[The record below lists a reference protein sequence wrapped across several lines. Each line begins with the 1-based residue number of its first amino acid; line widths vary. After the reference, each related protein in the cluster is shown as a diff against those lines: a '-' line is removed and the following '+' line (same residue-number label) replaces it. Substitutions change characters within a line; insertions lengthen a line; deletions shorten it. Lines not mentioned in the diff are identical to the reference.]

1 MSNRGASSAAF
12 PRVRALSA
20 PTVKGS
26 AGFAAVLSFLLPGLG
41 QMYLGR
47 WIRGALMILIPI
59 FTVVLA
65 GAFIAI
71 ADPLTS
77 FVLRHAAEVTFLV
90 ASAFFLYHLFVV
102 TDAFAGK
109 LRGMGSLRGRHV
121 VDYLMLGVVCVALVA
136 FYAAAYRGSA
146 PWTGAFAKVFA
157 PLANPPVLGTS
168 GGAQESPPPGWT
180 GTDRLNVLLLG
191 IDSRGDSSTT
201 QNTDTMI
208 VISLDPVNKTAAM
221 LSIPRDV
228 YIDRPG
234 VLVDKI
240 NAAYAFGGPDL
251 TRRVVE
257 DLLGIRLNA
266 YALVDFDA
274 FTKIV
279 DSVGGVVIDVKRPV
293 RDESYPTPDYGV
305 ERLDITAGPQLMD
318 GAAALRFARSR
329 HDTNDYSRAQRQQ
342 LVLSALR
349 TRMSQGDFL
358 RGLPG
363 LIDRVGSVVQTN
375 FDPAS
380 ILPLAQFGSGI
391 DGEAIRSEV
400 LYPCGGSYPHCELQS
415 SGGDGGFYLIPDRAK
430 IRDLAAALFYDPQ
443 VKSEGASI
451 EVRSAGARNGV
462 AQTIA
467 DRLSERAFTVST
479 VSDGATGRS
488 AVLVR
493 NGAKRYTA
501 NALALQL
508 GGLPVD
514 TLPAGEQSSADIVV
528 RVGSDFRGLATDL
541 AR

>member
-1 MSNRGASSAAF
+1 MSNRGASSAAL

-20 PTVKGS
+20 PVVTGS
-26 AGFAAVLSFLLPGLG
+26 PGFAAVLSLLLPGLG
-41 QMYLGR
+41 QMYVGR
-47 WIRGALMILIPI
+47 WIRGALMILIPV
-59 FTVVLA
+59 FTVLLV
-65 GAFIAI
+65 GAFTAI

-77 FVLRHAAEVTFLV
+77 FVLRNAAEVTFLV
-90 ASAFFLYHLFVV
+90 AAAFFMYHLFVV
-102 TDAFAGK
+102 VDAFAGN
-109 LRGMGSLRGRHV
+109 LRGMRSLRGRHV
-121 VDYLMLGVVCVALVA
+121 VDYLVLGLVCVALVG
-136 FYAAAYRGSA
+136 FYATAYRGSA
-146 PWTGAFAKVFA
+146 PWAGLFTKVFA
-157 PLANPPVLGTS
+157 PIANPPSVGTS
-168 GGAQESPPPGWT
+168 SGQDYSPPVWT
-180 GTDRLNVLLLG
+180 DTERLNVLLLG
-191 IDSRGDSSTT
+191 VDSRGDSTT

-208 VISLDPVNKTAAM
+208 VLSLDPVNKTAAM

-234 VLVDKI
+234 VFTDKI
-240 NAAYAFGGPDL
+240 NAAYAYGGYDL
-251 TRRVVE
+251 TRKVVE

-279 DSVGGVVIDVKRPV
+279 DTVGGVVVDVKRPV

-318 GAAALRFARSR
+318 GQTALRFARSR

-349 TRMSQGDFL
+349 TRISEGDFL

-363 LIDRVGSVVQTN
+363 LIDRVGSAVQTN
-375 FDPAS
+375 FDPAN
-380 ILPLAQFGSGI
+380 ILPLARFGTGI
-391 DGEAIRSEV
+391 DGDAIRSEV

-443 VKSEGASI
+443 VKSEGASV
-451 EVRSAGARNGV
+451 EVRNAGARNGL
-462 AQTIA
+462 AQSIA
-467 DRLSERAFTVST
+467 DRLAERAFTVST
-479 VSDGATGRS
+479 VSDGAAGRS

-514 TLPAGEQSSADIVV
+514 ALPSGEQSSADIVV
-528 RVGSDFRGLATDL
+528 RVGTDFRGLATDL

>member
-1 MSNRGASSAAF
+1 MSNRGASSAAL

-20 PTVKGS
+20 PAVTGS
-26 AGFAAVLSFLLPGLG
+26 PGFAALLSFLLPGLG

-47 WIRGALMILIPI
+47 WIRGALMILVPI
-59 FTVVLA
+59 FTVLLA
-65 GAFIAI
+65 GVFTAI

-77 FVLRHAAEVTFLV
+77 FVLRNAAEVTFLV
-90 ASAFFLYHLFVV
+90 AATLFMYHLFVV
-102 TDAFAGK
+102 VDAFAGK
-109 LRGMGSLRGRHV
+109 LRGVRSLGGRHI
-121 VDYLMLGVVCVALVA
+121 VDYIVLGLVCFALVG
-136 FYAAAYRGSA
+136 FYATAYRGSA
-146 PWTGAFAKVFA
+146 PWAGLFTKVFA
-157 PLANPPVLGTS
+157 PIANPPSVGTNS
-168 GGAQESPPPGWT
+168 GQDYSPPVWT
-180 GTDRLNVLLLG
+180 ERERLNVLLLG
-191 IDSRGDSSTT
+191 VDSRGDSTT

-208 VISLDPVNKTAAM
+208 VLSLDPVNKTAAM

-234 VLVDKI
+234 VFTDKI
-240 NAAYAFGGPDL
+240 NAAYAYGGYDL
-251 TRRVVE
+251 TRKVVE

-279 DSVGGVVIDVKRPV
+279 DAVGGVVIDVKRPV

-318 GAAALRFARSR
+318 GQTALRFARSR

-349 TRMSQGDFL
+349 TRISEGDFL
-358 RGLPG
+358 RGLPA
-363 LIDRVGSVVQTN
+363 LVDRVGSAVQTN
-375 FDPAS
+375 FDPAN
-380 ILPLAQFGSGI
+380 ILPLAQFGTGI
-391 DGEAIRSEV
+391 DGDAIRSEV

-443 VKSEGASI
+443 VKSEGASV

-462 AQTIA
+462 AQSVA
-467 DRLSERAFTVST
+467 DRLTERAFVVSNVT
-479 VSDGATGRS
+479 DGATGRS

-501 NALALQL
+501 NALAAQL

-514 TLPAGEQSSADIVV
+514 TLSGSETTAADIVV
-528 RVGSDFRGLATDL
+528 RVGTDFRGLATDL

>member
-1 MSNRGASSAAF
+1 M
-12 PRVRALSA
+12 
-20 PTVKGS
+20 
-26 AGFAAVLSFLLPGLG
+26 
-41 QMYLGR
+41 
-47 WIRGALMILIPI
+47 RGALMVLLPI
-59 FTVVLA
+59 FTVVLVS
-65 GAFIAI
+65 AFVAI

-77 FVLRHAAEVTFLV
+77 FVLRNATAVTFLV
-90 ASAFFLYHLFVV
+90 ASAFFVYHLFVIV
-102 TDAFAGK
+102 DAFAGK
-109 LRGMGSLRGRHV
+109 RRDIGSLRGRHV
-121 VDYLMLGVVCVALVA
+121 IDYLVLGVVCVVLVA

-146 PWTGAFAKVFA
+146 PWAGAFAKVFA
-157 PLANPPVLGTS
+157 PLANAPTGGALGTDQ
-168 GGAQESPPPGWT
+168 ASPPPGWT

-208 VISLDPVNKTAAM
+208 VLSLDPVNKTAAM

-228 YIDRPG
+228 FIDRPG

-240 NAAYAFGGPDL
+240 NAAYAVGGPDL
-251 TRRVVE
+251 SRRVVE

-293 RDESYPTPDYGV
+293 RDETYPTPDYGV
-305 ERLDITAGPQLMD
+305 ERIDITAGPQLMD
-318 GAAALRFARSR
+318 GQTALRFARSR

-349 TRMSQGDFL
+349 TRMAEGDFI
-358 RGLPG
+358 RGLPA

-375 FDPAS
+375 FDPAN

-391 DGEAIRSEV
+391 DGNAIRSEV
-400 LYPCGGSYPHCELQS
+400 LYPCGGAYPHCELES
-415 SGGDGGFYLIPDRAK
+415 STANGFYLIPDRAK
-430 IRDLAAALFYDPQ
+430 IRDFAAALFYDPQ
-443 VKSEGASI
+443 VKSEGASV
-451 EVRSAGARNGV
+451 EVRNAGARNGL
-462 AQTIA
+462 AQSVA
-467 DRLSERAFTVST
+467 DRLTERAFTVST
-479 VSDGATGRS
+479 VSDGTTGRS

-493 NGAKRYTA
+493 NNSKRYTA
-501 NALALQL
+501 NALAAQL

-514 TLPAGEQSSADIVV
+514 TLPSSETTSADIVV

>member
-1 MSNRGASSAAF
+1 MSNRGASSAAL

-20 PTVKGS
+20 PAVTGS
-26 AGFAAVLSFLLPGLG
+26 PGFAALLSFLLPGLG
-41 QMYLGR
+41 QMYLRR
-47 WIRGALMILIPI
+47 WIRGALMILVPI
-59 FTVVLA
+59 FTVLLA
-65 GAFIAI
+65 GVFTAV

-77 FVLRHAAEVTFLV
+77 FVLRNAAEVTFLV
-90 ASAFFLYHLFVV
+90 AATLFMYHLFVV
-102 TDAFAGK
+102 VDAFAGK
-109 LRGMGSLRGRHV
+109 LRGVRSLGGRHI
-121 VDYLMLGVVCVALVA
+121 VDYIVLGLVCFALVG
-136 FYAAAYRGSA
+136 FYATAYRGSA
-146 PWTGAFAKVFA
+146 PWAGLFTKVFA
-157 PLANPPVLGTS
+157 PIANPPSVGTNS
-168 GGAQESPPPGWT
+168 GQDYSPPVWT
-180 GTDRLNVLLLG
+180 ERERLNVLLLG
-191 IDSRGDSSTT
+191 VDSRGDSTT

-208 VISLDPVNKTAAM
+208 VLSLDPVNKTAAM

-234 VLVDKI
+234 VFTDKI
-240 NAAYAFGGPDL
+240 NAAYAYGGYDL
-251 TRRVVE
+251 TRKVVE

-279 DSVGGVVIDVKRPV
+279 DAVGGVAIDVKRPV

-318 GAAALRFARSR
+318 GQTALRFARSR

-349 TRMSQGDFL
+349 TRISEGDFL
-358 RGLPG
+358 RGLPA
-363 LIDRVGSVVQTN
+363 LVDRVGSAVQTN
-375 FDPAS
+375 FDPAN
-380 ILPLAQFGSGI
+380 ILPLAQFGTGI
-391 DGEAIRSEV
+391 DGDAIRSEV

-443 VKSEGASI
+443 VKSEGASV

-462 AQTIA
+462 AQSVA
-467 DRLSERAFTVST
+467 DRLTERAFVVSNVT
-479 VSDGATGRS
+479 DGATGRS

-501 NALALQL
+501 NALAAQL

-514 TLPAGEQSSADIVV
+514 TLSGSETTAADIVV
-528 RVGSDFRGLATDL
+528 RVGTDFRGLATDL

>member
-1 MSNRGASSAAF
+1 MS
-12 PRVRALSA
+12 
-20 PTVKGS
+20 GS
-26 AGFAAVLSFLLPGLG
+26 PGFAAILSLLLPGLG
-41 QMYLGR
+41 QMYRGR
-47 WIRGALMILIPI
+47 WVRGALMIVLPI
-59 FTVVLA
+59 FTVLLA
-65 GAFIAI
+65 GAFVAI

-77 FVLRHAAEVTFLV
+77 FVLRNAAAVTFLV
-90 ASAFFLYHLFVV
+90 ASAFFMYHLFVV
-102 TDAFAGK
+102 ADAFAGK
-109 LRGMGSLRGRHV
+109 LRDIGSLRGRHV
-121 VDYLMLGVVCVALVA
+121 VDYLVLGVVCIALAA

-146 PWTGAFAKVFA
+146 PWAGLASKVFA
-157 PLANPPVLGTS
+157 PLANPPLVGTTA
-168 GGAQESPPPGWT
+168 GGQEPSPPEWT
-180 GTDRLNVLLLG
+180 GTERLNVLLLG
-191 IDSRGDSSTT
+191 IDSRDDASTT
-201 QNTDTMI
+201 KNTDTMI
-208 VISLDPVNKTAAM
+208 VLSLDPVNKTAAM

-234 VLVDKI
+234 VFTDKI
-240 NAAYAFGGPDL
+240 NAAYAYGGYDL
-251 TRRVVE
+251 ARKVVE

-293 RDESYPTPDYGV
+293 RDESYPTPDYGI

-318 GAAALRFARSR
+318 GQTALRFARSR

-349 TRMSQGDFL
+349 SRMSEGDFI

-363 LIDRVGSVVQTN
+363 LVDRVGSAVQTN
-375 FDPAS
+375 FDPAN

-391 DGEAIRSEV
+391 DGDAIRSEV
-400 LYPCGGSYPHCELQS
+400 LYPCGGAYPHCELQS
-415 SGGDGGFYLIPDRAK
+415 SGGANGFYLIPDRAK

-443 VKSEGASI
+443 VKSEGASV
-451 EVRSAGARNGV
+451 EVRSAGARNGL

-467 DRLSERAFTVST
+467 DRLAERAFTVST

-493 NGAKRYTA
+493 NSSKRYTA
-501 NALALQL
+501 NALAQQL

-514 TLPAGEQSSADIVV
+514 ALSGSETTAADIVV

>member
-1 MSNRGASSAAF
+1 MSNRGASSAAL

-20 PTVKGS
+20 PAVTRS
-26 AGFAAVLSFLLPGLG
+26 PGFAAILSFLLPGLG
-41 QMYLGR
+41 QMYRGR
-47 WIRGALMILIPI
+47 WIRGTLMILIPVL
-59 FTVVLA
+59 TVVLVSTLT
-65 GAFIAI
+65 AI

-77 FVLRHAAEVTFLV
+77 FVLRNAAEVTFL
-90 ASAFFLYHLFVV
+90 AAAAFFMYHLFVV
-102 TDAFAGK
+102 VDAFAGK

-121 VDYLMLGVVCVALVA
+121 VDYLVLGLVCVALVG
-136 FYAAAYRGSA
+136 FYATAYRGSA
-146 PWTGAFAKVFA
+146 PWAGLFTKVFA
-157 PLANPPVLGTS
+157 PIANPPSVGTS
-168 GGAQESPPPGWT
+168 SGQDYSPPEWT
-180 GTDRLNVLLLG
+180 DRERLNVLLLG
-191 IDSRGDSSTT
+191 VDSRGDSSATL
-201 QNTDTMI
+201 NTDTMI
-208 VISLDPVNKTAAM
+208 VLSLDPVNKTAAM

-234 VLVDKI
+234 VFTDKI
-240 NAAYAFGGPDL
+240 NAAFAYGGYDL
-251 TRRVVE
+251 TRKVVE

-279 DSVGGVVIDVKRPV
+279 DAVGGVVIDVKRPV

-305 ERLDITAGPQLMD
+305 ERLDIAAGPQLMD
-318 GAAALRFARSR
+318 GATALPFARSR

-349 TRMSQGDFL
+349 TRISEGDFL

-363 LIDRVGSVVQTN
+363 LIDHVGSAVQTN
-375 FDPAS
+375 FDPAN
-380 ILPLAQFGSGI
+380 IPPLARVGTGI
-391 DGEAIRSEV
+391 DGDAIRSEV
-400 LYPCGGSYPHCELQS
+400 LYPCGGNYPHCELQS

-443 VKSEGASI
+443 VKSEGASV
-451 EVRSAGARNGV
+451 EVRSAGARTGV
-462 AQTIA
+462 AQSIA
-467 DRLSERAFTVST
+467 DRLAERAFTVST

-493 NGAKRYTA
+493 NGSKRYTA

-514 TLPAGEQSSADIVV
+514 ALPTSEQSSADIVV
-528 RVGSDFRGLATDL
+528 RVGSDFKGLATDL

>member
-1 MSNRGASSAAF
+1 MSNRGASSAVL
-12 PRVRALSA
+12 PRARSLSVPPVR
-20 PTVKGS
+20 GS
-26 AGFAAVLSFLLPGLG
+26 PGFAAVLSFLLPGLG
-41 QMYLGR
+41 QMYIGR
-47 WIRGALMILIPI
+47 WVRGALMILIPI
-59 FTVVLA
+59 FTVLLA
-65 GAFIAI
+65 GAVTAV

-77 FVLRHAAEVTFLV
+77 FVLRNAGEVTFLV
-90 ASAFFLYHLFVV
+90 AVAFFMYHLFVV
-102 TDAFAGK
+102 ADAFAGR
-109 LRGMGSLRGRHV
+109 LRGMRSLRGGHI
-121 VDYLMLGVVCVALVA
+121 VDYFVLGLVCVALVA
-136 FYAAAYRGSA
+136 FYATAYRGSA
-146 PWTGAFAKVFA
+146 PWAGAFAKVFA
-157 PLANPPVLGTS
+157 PLANAPTVGTT

-191 IDSRGDSSTT
+191 IDSRGDSATT

-208 VISLDPVNKTAAM
+208 VLSLDPVNKTAAM

-274 FTKIV
+274 FTKII
-279 DSVGGVVIDVKRPV
+279 DTVGGVVIDVKRPV

-305 ERLDITAGPQLMD
+305 ERIDITAGPQLMD
-318 GAAALRFARSR
+318 GATALRFARSR

-349 TRMSQGDFL
+349 TRLTQGDFL

-380 ILPLAQFGSGI
+380 IVPLAQFGTGI
-391 DGEAIRSEV
+391 DGDAIRSEV

-451 EVRSAGARNGV
+451 EVRSAGARNGL

-467 DRLSERAFTVST
+467 DRLTERAFTVST

-501 NALALQL
+501 NALAAQL

-514 TLPAGEQSSADIVV
+514 TLPASESTGADIVV

>member
-1 MSNRGASSAAF
+1 VSNRGASSAAL

-20 PTVKGS
+20 PAVTGS
-26 AGFAAVLSFLLPGLG
+26 PGFAALLSFLLPGLG

-47 WIRGALMILIPI
+47 WIRGALMILVPI
-59 FTVVLA
+59 FTVLLA
-65 GAFIAI
+65 GVFTAI

-77 FVLRHAAEVTFLV
+77 FVLRNAAEVTFLV
-90 ASAFFLYHLFVV
+90 AATLFMYHLFVV
-102 TDAFAGK
+102 VDAFAGK
-109 LRGMGSLRGRHV
+109 LRGVRSLGGRHI
-121 VDYLMLGVVCVALVA
+121 VDYIVLGLVCFALVG
-136 FYAAAYRGSA
+136 FYATAYRGSA
-146 PWTGAFAKVFA
+146 PWAGLFTKVFA
-157 PLANPPVLGTS
+157 PIANPPSVGTNS
-168 GGAQESPPPGWT
+168 GQDYSPPVWT
-180 GTDRLNVLLLG
+180 ERERLNVLLLG
-191 IDSRGDSSTT
+191 VDSRGDSTT

-208 VISLDPVNKTAAM
+208 VLSLDPVNKTAAM

-234 VLVDKI
+234 VFTDKI
-240 NAAYAFGGPDL
+240 NAAYAYGGYDL
-251 TRRVVE
+251 TRKVVE

-279 DSVGGVVIDVKRPV
+279 DAVGGVVIDVKRPV

-318 GAAALRFARSR
+318 GQTALRFARSR

-349 TRMSQGDFL
+349 TRISEGDFL
-358 RGLPG
+358 RGLPA
-363 LIDRVGSVVQTN
+363 LVDRVGSAVQTN
-375 FDPAS
+375 FDPAN
-380 ILPLAQFGSGI
+380 ILPLAQFGTGI
-391 DGEAIRSEV
+391 DGDAIRSEV

-443 VKSEGASI
+443 VKSEGASV

-462 AQTIA
+462 AQSVA
-467 DRLSERAFTVST
+467 DRLTERAFVVSNVT
-479 VSDGATGRS
+479 DGATGRS

-493 NGAKRYTA
+493 NGSKRYTA
-501 NALALQL
+501 NALAAQL

-514 TLPAGEQSSADIVV
+514 ALPSSESTGADIVV
-528 RVGSDFRGLATDL
+528 RVGTDFRGLATDL

>member
-1 MSNRGASSAAF
+1 MSNRGASSAAL

-20 PTVKGS
+20 PAVTGS
-26 AGFAAVLSFLLPGLG
+26 PGFAALLSFLLPGLG

-47 WIRGALMILIPI
+47 WIRGALMILVPI
-59 FTVVLA
+59 FTVLLA
-65 GAFIAI
+65 GVFTAI

-77 FVLRHAAEVTFLV
+77 FVLRNAAEVTFLV
-90 ASAFFLYHLFVV
+90 AATLFMYHLFVV
-102 TDAFAGK
+102 VDAFAGK
-109 LRGMGSLRGRHV
+109 LRGVRSLGGRHI
-121 VDYLMLGVVCVALVA
+121 VDYIVLGLVCFALVG
-136 FYAAAYRGSA
+136 FYATAYRGSA
-146 PWTGAFAKVFA
+146 PWAGLFTKVFA
-157 PLANPPVLGTS
+157 PIANPPSVGTNS
-168 GGAQESPPPGWT
+168 GQDYSPPVWT
-180 GTDRLNVLLLG
+180 ERERLNVLLLG
-191 IDSRGDSSTT
+191 VDSRGDSTT

-208 VISLDPVNKTAAM
+208 VLSLDPVNKTAAM

-234 VLVDKI
+234 VFTDKI
-240 NAAYAFGGPDL
+240 NAAYAYGGYDL
-251 TRRVVE
+251 TRKVVE

-279 DSVGGVVIDVKRPV
+279 DAVGGVVIDVKRPV

-318 GAAALRFARSR
+318 GQTALRFARSR

-349 TRMSQGDFL
+349 TRISEGDFL
-358 RGLPG
+358 RGLPA
-363 LIDRVGSVVQTN
+363 LVDRVGSAVQTN
-375 FDPAS
+375 FDPAN
-380 ILPLAQFGSGI
+380 ILPLAQFGTGI
-391 DGEAIRSEV
+391 DGDAIRSEV

-443 VKSEGASI
+443 VKSEGASV

-462 AQTIA
+462 AQSVA
-467 DRLSERAFTVST
+467 DRLTERAFVVSNVT
-479 VSDGATGRS
+479 DGATGRS

-501 NALALQL
+501 NALAAQL

-514 TLPAGEQSSADIVV
+514 ALPSSESTGADIVV
-528 RVGSDFRGLATDL
+528 RVGTDFRGLATDL

>member
-1 MSNRGASSAAF
+1 L
-12 PRVRALSA
+12 LSA
-20 PTVKGS
+20 PMSGS
-26 AGFAAVLSFLLPGLG
+26 PGFAAVLSLLLPGLG
-41 QMYLGR
+41 QMYRGR
-47 WIRGALMILIPI
+47 WIRGALLLLLPI
-59 FTVVLA
+59 FTVTLV
-65 GAFIAI
+65 GAFVAI

-77 FVLRHAAEVTFLV
+77 FVLRNAAAVTFLV
-90 ASAFFLYHLFVV
+90 ASAFFMYHLFVV
-102 TDAFAGK
+102 ADAFAW
-109 LRGMGSLRGRHV
+109 RRRDMGPFRGRQV
-121 VDYLMLGVVCVALVA
+121 FDYLVLAVVCIALVG

-146 PWTGAFAKVFA
+146 PWAGAFAKVFA
-157 PLANPPVLGTS
+157 PLANAPI
-168 GGAQESPPPGWT
+168 GATPGAEQASPPPGWT

-191 IDSRGDSSTT
+191 IDSRDESAPT

-208 VISLDPVNKTAAM
+208 VLSLDPVNKTAAM

-240 NAAYAFGGPDL
+240 NAAYAVGGPDL
-251 TRRVVE
+251 SRRVVE

-305 ERLDITAGPQLMD
+305 ERLDIAAGPQLMD
-318 GAAALRFARSR
+318 GQTALRFARSR

-349 TRMSQGDFL
+349 TRMNEGDFI

-375 FDPAS
+375 FDPAN

-391 DGEAIRSEV
+391 DGDAIRSEV
-400 LYPCGGSYPHCELQS
+400 LFPCGGAYPHCELQS
-415 SGGDGGFYLIPDRAK
+415 STSAQNGFILIPDRAK

-443 VKSEGASI
+443 VKSEGASV
-451 EVRSAGARNGV
+451 EVRSAGARTGV
-462 AQTIA
+462 AQSIA
-467 DRLSERAFTVST
+467 DRLTERAFTVAT

-514 TLPAGEQSSADIVV
+514 TLPSSETTAADIVV

>member
-1 MSNRGASSAAF
+1 
-12 PRVRALSA
+12 
-20 PTVKGS
+20 
-26 AGFAAVLSFLLPGLG
+26 
-41 QMYLGR
+41 MYRGR
-47 WIRGALMILIPI
+47 WIRGALMILLPI
-59 FTVVLA
+59 FTVLLT
-65 GAFIAI
+65 GAFVAI
-71 ADPLTS
+71 ADPVTS
-77 FVLRHAAEVTFLV
+77 FVLRNAAAVTFLV
-90 ASAFFLYHLFVV
+90 ASAFFMYHLLVV
-102 TDAFAGK
+102 ADAFAGK
-109 LRGMGSLRGRHV
+109 MRDVGWLRGRHLI
-121 VDYLMLGVVCVALVA
+121 DYLVLGIVCLALVA
-136 FYAAAYRGSA
+136 FYTAAYRGSA
-146 PWTGAFAKVFA
+146 PWAGAFAKVFA
-157 PLANPPVLGTS
+157 PLANPPVVGTTA
-168 GGAQESPPPGWT
+168 GEDPSPPAWT
-180 GTDRLNVLLLG
+180 GTERLNVLLLG
-191 IDSRGDSSTT
+191 VDSRDDASATK
-201 QNTDTMI
+201 NTDTMI
-208 VISLDPVNKTAAM
+208 VLSLDPVNKTGAM

-234 VLVDKI
+234 VFTDKI
-240 NAAYAFGGPDL
+240 NAAYAFGGYDL
-251 TRRVVE
+251 TRKVVE

-279 DSVGGVVIDVKRPV
+279 DSVGGVVIDVRRPV
-293 RDESYPTPDYGV
+293 RDESYPTPDYGI

-318 GAAALRFARSR
+318 GQTALRFARSR

-342 LVLSALR
+342 IVLSALR
-349 TRMSQGDFL
+349 TRMAEGDFL

-375 FDPAS
+375 FDPAN
-380 ILPLAQFGSGI
+380 ILPLAQFGTGI
-391 DGEAIRSEV
+391 DGGAIRSEV
-400 LYPCGGSYPHCELQS
+400 LYPCGGAYPHCELQS
-415 SGGDGGFYLIPDRAK
+415 STSAQNGFILVPDRAK

-443 VKSEGASI
+443 VKSEGASV

-467 DRLSERAFTVST
+467 DRLTERSFTVST

-493 NGAKRYTA
+493 NSSKRYTA

-528 RVGSDFRGLATDL
+528 RVGSDFKGLATDS